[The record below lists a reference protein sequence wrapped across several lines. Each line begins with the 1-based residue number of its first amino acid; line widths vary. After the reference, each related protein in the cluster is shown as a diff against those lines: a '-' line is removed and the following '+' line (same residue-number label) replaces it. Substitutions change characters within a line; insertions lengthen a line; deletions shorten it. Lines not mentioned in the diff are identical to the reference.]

1 MSFVDS
7 HILRVNNSSN
17 KCSPN
22 DDLPVAHF
30 FSPNG
35 LQKRTSPATEVHW
48 EMGLRKCATFF
59 ISLLAITVDYNFHI
73 VI

>member
-1 MSFVDS
+1 MLS
-7 HILRVNNSSN
+7 

-59 ISLLAITVDYNFHI
+59 ISLLAIRLQLPYSHI
-73 VI
+73 DFDHIIK